1 MAKLFKNFY
10 SLFLILLNRV
20 LLRKPDF
27 SEKRIFLQGQ
37 LLDNI
42 NKQKTII
49 TSFKDI
55 EFSVF
60 SQFGEDGII
69 SWLVDKVPNIKKI

>member
-42 NKQKTII
+42 NNEVIY
-49 TSFKDI
+49 
-55 EFSVF
+55 
-60 SQFGEDGII
+60 
-69 SWLVDKVPNIKKI
+69 IKYDNDEMKYLYYCVHCDNFWKL